1 MNKLI
6 NLLESGDTSENT
18 IKEAI
23 ELIKTQNR
31 SLKFNAEV
39 IRQMSEEI
47 KELHHTIDDSSTVS
61 VDVLE
66 YMERFY
72 D

>member
-1 MNKLI
+1 MDKLI
-6 NLLESGDTSENT
+6 NLLESGDTSESL
-18 IKEAI
+18 IKEVI
-23 ELIKTQNR
+23 ELLKSQNR

-39 IRQMSEEI
+39 IRQMTEEI
-47 KELHHTIDDSSTVS
+47 KELHNTIDGSSTVS